1 MTHPDL
7 DTRESD
13 YIDARERAGEVLAA
27 LAKVPDLNAKHELLA
42 QLLLKQ
48 RTEHYLKGYRAARII
63 IAGDQP

>member
-7 DTRESD
+7 DTREAD
-13 YIDARERAGEVLAA
+13 YIAAREQAGAVLAE

-42 QLLLKQ
+42 QLLLQ
-48 RTEHYLKGYRAARII
+48 HRTEHYLKGYRAARII